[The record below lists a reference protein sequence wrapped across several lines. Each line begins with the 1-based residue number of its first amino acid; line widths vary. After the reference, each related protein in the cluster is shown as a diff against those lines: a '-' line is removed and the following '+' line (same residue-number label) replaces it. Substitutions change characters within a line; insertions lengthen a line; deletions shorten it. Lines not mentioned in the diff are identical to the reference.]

1 MNFGRSNLSAYF
13 KPHNPIGR
21 REIAAVKSVVKTGE
35 LSKFIGAKHPNFLG
49 GTKVQ
54 EFENNWKNSFAVNHA
69 ISVNSATSGLIA
81 ALGSVGIEPGDEV
94 ITTPWTM
101 SATATSIV
109 HWCAIPVFAD
119 IDPRTFCISPDS
131 IESKITSKTKAIIAV
146 DIFGQSCDMNKIMEI
161 AHEYNLKVIS
171 DTSQAPGATYNDL
184 LAGTIAD
191 IGVYSLNYHKH
202 IHTGEGGMVVTNDH
216 EIAEKVRLIRN
227 HAEAVIEYES
237 KEKLAN
243 MIGYNFRMGEMEAA
257 IGVEQ
262 LKKLKSIVEKRQEL
276 AIYLNE
282 EISRVDGVSTPYV
295 PISNTHSYY
304 VYPLVIDSGKF
315 RVNKLEI
322 SEKLKSRGIQ
332 GISPQYQNL
341 HLLPIFQKKIAYG
354 IGGFPWTTYNNSV
367 DYSKGICPNAEELQ
381 DKTYIGFNIGG
392 FEISVRGVKKIAK
405 EFVSVFNSLNKRNN

>member
-1 MNFGRSNLSAYF
+1 
-13 KPHNPIGR
+13 
-21 REIAAVKSVVKTGE
+21 
-35 LSKFIGAKHPNFLG
+35 
-49 GTKVQ
+49 
-54 EFENNWKNSFAVNHA
+54 
-69 ISVNSATSGLIA
+69 
-81 ALGSVGIEPGDEV
+81 
-94 ITTPWTM
+94 
-101 SATATSIV
+101 
-109 HWCAIPVFAD
+109 
-119 IDPRTFCISPDS
+119 
-131 IESKITSKTKAIIAV
+131 
-146 DIFGQSCDMNKIMEI
+146 
-161 AHEYNLKVIS
+161 
-171 DTSQAPGATYNDL
+171 
-184 LAGTIAD
+184 
-191 IGVYSLNYHKH
+191 
-202 IHTGEGGMVVTNDH
+202 
-216 EIAEKVRLIRN
+216 
-227 HAEAVIEYES
+227 
-237 KEKLAN
+237 